1 MKICNYPNRL
11 ECNDVDDP
19 VVFVWNHTD
28 FLALVAAGILWAIRT
43 GQYDDL
49 EGPAQRILM
58 DDDDPKI
65 PFNQLK
71 SSSHLNPQ
79 SNQNNI
85 QQ

>member
-1 MKICNYPNRL
+1 MTLTTLLFLFGITL
-11 ECNDVDDP
+11 I
-19 VVFVWNHTD
+19 